1 MAKKVWKDGEEGGTP
16 ITAAELNRIEETLD
30 GAAAKIDLD
39 ELVAGSV
46 GKGDLQDLEG
56 KLNRRIGEVDEKADG
71 LDQSTQASMSE
82 LAQYM
87 QSALVAK
94 SDLEQSIVDIVQKRF
109 GIEPE
114 Q

>member
-1 MAKKVWKDGEEGGTP
+1 MAKKVWKDGKDGGTP

-30 GAAAKIDLD
+30 EAAEYANGFKQYGVSQSDLG
-39 ELVAGSV
+39 ETKRS
-46 GKGDLQDLEG
+46 LEG
-56 KLNRRIGEVDEKADG
+56 KIDAVDEKADG
-71 LDQSTQASMSE
+71 VLEAMEAGVGAVVSSMESDF
-82 LAQYM
+82 
-87 QSALVAK
+87 VAK